1 MKILATITYDGSMYY
16 GFQKQKDVRNTI
28 QGIIEEKLS
37 TIFHREIKIYGAGRT
52 DRYVHASGQTFH
64 FEVENLKM
72 DLERLKYSLNKMLPD
87 DIVIKDMK
95 IVADDFHARL
105 SAIGKHYQYRIVTVK
120 NPFYLHYALT
130 YLKKLDFNLLRQG
143 MKLFLG
149 RHDFYNFCSNNDDVD
164 YFETIEKFTLRK
176 SHDTVIFDIYGSG
189 FKRYMVRMIIGTL
202 LALNEHQIT
211 FDYIKE
217 RLDSS
222 HDKVNSY
229 NAPPQGLY
237 LMEVSYDQK

>member
-1 MKILATITYDGSMYY
+1 MNNTILNDNKVVNLDTAKRAFMSNPVASD
-16 GFQKQKDVRNTI
+16 KDVNI
-28 QGIIEEKLS
+28 NL
-37 TIFHREIKIYGAGRT
+37 
-52 DRYVHASGQTFH
+52 
-64 FEVENLKM
+64 VE
-72 DLERLKYSLNKMLPD
+72 
-87 DIVIKDMK
+87 
-95 IVADDFHARL
+95 
-105 SAIGKHYQYRIVTVK
+105 G
-120 NPFYLHYALT
+120 

-164 YFETIEKFTLRK
+164 YFETIDKFTLRK

-222 HDKVNSY
+222 HDKVTSY